1 MKNYKDLLDNSNELF
16 ANPTVDSAN
25 LEQLRKITKD
35 DAYISFIDTICNGGY
50 FYDRSLQIYSI
61 NTDRDYNN
69 IFRINQV
76 IADEYK
82 EIVEGI
88 FFFAQEIFSNQFGFS
103 KQGIVFLNIE
113 TGEKEV
119 IAKNFDEWIDVV
131 LDDISYYTGQD
142 ISREWKEKQ
151 GILDLN
157 KRLCPTKPFIIGGEY
172 EVDNLSSRSFPGY
185 ISSNANIARQIY
197 NLPDGT
203 PVRLKITE

>member
-1 MKNYKDLLDNSNELF
+1 MSNYKDLINNSDVVF
-16 ANPTVDSAN
+16 ANSKSNSISLKRLNEIVNDQS
-25 LEQLRKITKD
+25 
-35 DAYISFIDTICNGGY
+35 YISFIDKICNGGY
-50 FYDRSLQIYSI
+50 FYDRALQIYSI
-61 NTDRDYNN
+61 KTDKEYNN

-103 KQGIVFLNIE
+103 KEGIVFFNIE

-119 IAKNFDEWIDVV
+119 VANNFDEWVDVI
-131 LDDISYYTGQD
+131 LDDISYYTGQN
-142 ISREWKEKQ
+142 ISREWKEK
-151 GILDLN
+151 GGLLELN
-157 KRLCPTKPFIIGGEY
+157 MRLCPTKPFIIGGEY
-172 EVDNLSSRSFPGY
+172 EVDNLSSQTFPGY